1 MTVGETTLIMTSF
14 QERSEDLYI
23 DLFSNASLN
32 IYPSNVVS
40 SFTVK
45 LDQPVEL
52 EGPYECALAQLT
64 TPAVTTRKIGGG
76 TLVYRFNVEDRVLRQ
91 QGLDSLQVAPFDHQT
106 DPWKQYL
113 PTPTES
119 LPDVYIPLKDANI
132 FNDRCYTYT
141 LPSDTALEDQTKLLA
156 HLESLFKGEAVNP
169 TEFHKNKNNSLFTQA
184 VKNRI
189 SPESRRKPSS
199 GTPQQPFVRYPFS
212 FEQDQNGVVSIRLR
226 DDMSSLAISSEL
238 ARALGFP
245 VADHQWLILSTRG
258 LYRAHRNVDLDA
270 SRTSLLCIY
279 SSVVLPHHVGDTS
292 APLLRTCTLPHKMGT
307 HALLNYEF
315 INLHYLPVAQ
325 KWIQEIQVDVRST
338 DGSLIAFEAGVLHL
352 RLHFR
357 SRRHW

>member
-1 MTVGETTLIMTSF
+1 MTSF
-14 QERSEDLYI
+14 QELSEDLYV

-45 LDQPVEL
+45 LDQPIEL

-76 TLVYRFNVEDRVLRQ
+76 TLVYRFNVEDRLLRKK
-91 QGLDSLQVAPFDHQT
+91 GLDSLKVAPFDHQT
-106 DPWKQYL
+106 DPWNQYL
-113 PTPTES
+113 PKPTEA
-119 LPDVYIPLKDANI
+119 LPDAYVPLRDENI
-132 FNDRCYTYT
+132 LNDRCYTHT
-141 LPSDTALEDQTKLLA
+141 IPSDTSLEDKTKLMD
-156 HLESLFKGEAVNP
+156 HLESVSKGLAD
-169 TEFHKNKNNSLFTQA
+169 NSAFTQA
-184 VKNRI
+184 VKLRTYPNSLKKQVPDSKQHKYI
-189 SPESRRKPSS
+189 L
-199 GTPQQPFVRYPFS
+199 YPFS
-212 FEQDQNGVVSIRLR
+212 FDLDQDGIVSIRLR
-226 DDMSSLAISSEL
+226 DEMSTLAISSEL

-245 VADHQWLILSTRG
+245 VADHHWLILSNRG
-258 LYRAHRNVDLDA
+258 LYRAPRKVDLDA

-292 APLLRTCTLPHKMGT
+292 APLLRTCTLPHKIGD

-325 KWIQEIQVDVRST
+325 KLIQEIQVDVRST

-352 RLHFR
+352 RLHFK
-357 SRRHW
+357 SRRRR